1 MEQTTKKSKW
11 ELPHSFLVIGAIL
24 LIATIMTWIIPAGS
38 YERVFD
44 EATGRDIVL
53 AGSYHA
59 VEQNPI
65 GLFQMFQSI
74 LTGLCDASDII
85 FFGMISY
92 GYMVLLVHVGALNAG
107 VATLIRLVK
116 GKDLFIIPILCVV
129 FSLMG
134 ASCGMYEEAYGFIPV
149 VMGIMIA
156 LGYDGLLGVVIVMG
170 SVATGFA
177 AAFVNPY
184 TTAIAQSIAELPLF
198 SGLGF
203 RVACYFVFV
212 GAFIIMCMRYAI
224 KIKKDPTKS
233 YVYGDDFSHITT
245 TGRDEL
251 INTPMTKRAAASL
264 IVFFGSIALFVWG
277 SLTYGWYFNE
287 ISAIFIIC
295 MFIVGFING
304 MGPSETC
311 RTVAEIYKDILLASL
326 VIGMARAILVVLQD
340 GMIIDSVVY
349 YLSSGLG
356 NLPKT
361 GAACAMIVIQNLIN
375 FFVPSGSGQAVTS
388 MPIMVPL
395 ADTLGINRQIAVVAF
410 QFGDGF
416 SNMFWPTQ
424 AAIDCAIGGIALSK
438 WYKFFAPLFLV
449 FLALEFIMM
458 IIACAIN
465 LGPF

>member
-1 MEQTTKKSKW
+1 
-11 ELPHSFLVIGAIL
+11 
-24 LIATIMTWIIPAGS
+24 MTWLIPAGE
-38 YERVFD
+38 YDRVFD

-59 VEQNPI
+59 VAQNPV
-65 GLFQMFQSI
+65 GPFKMFQSI
-74 LTGLCDASDII
+74 LSGLMDASDII

-92 GYMVLLVHVGALNAG
+92 GYMVLLIHVGALNAG
-107 VATLIRLVK
+107 VASLIRLVK
-116 GKDLFIIPILCVV
+116 GKDIFIIPILIFV

-134 ASCGMYEEAYGFIPV
+134 ASFGMYEEAYGFIPV
-149 VMGIMIA
+149 VMGIFIS

-170 SVATGFA
+170 SVATGYA

-184 TTAIAQSIAELPLF
+184 TTAIAQSIAGLPLF

-203 RVACYFVFV
+203 RIACYVVFV
-212 GAFIIMCMRYAI
+212 GAFAIFCMRYAL
-224 KIKKDPTKS
+224 KVRKDPKKS
-233 YVYGDDFSHITT
+233 YVYGDDFSHISTSN
-245 TGRDEL
+245 RDEL
-251 INTPMTKRAAASL
+251 MNTPMTKKAAASL
-264 IVFFGSIALFVWG
+264 LVFLGSIVLFVWG
-277 SLTYGWYFNE
+277 ALTYGWYFNE

-304 MGPSETC
+304 MGPSEIC
-311 RTVAEIYKDILLASL
+311 RTVAEIFKDILLASL
-326 VIGMARAILVVLQD
+326 LIGIARAILVVLQE
-340 GMIIDSVVY
+340 GCVVDSVVY
-349 YLSSGLG
+349 YLSAGLSHFS
-356 NLPKT
+356 KT

-395 ADTLGINRQIAVVAF
+395 ADTLNINRQIAVVAF

-424 AAIDCAIGGIALSK
+424 AAIDCAIGGIALHK
-438 WYKFFAPLFLV
+438 WYKFFAPLFVV
-449 FLALEFIMM
+449 FLVLEFVMM